1 MKTIFR
7 FQPLLVASRLGFL
20 LISTSFLGNA
30 QSIGFTEGFE
40 IANWDK
46 TEILASGQ
54 TVSDGVTTMAE
65 LDGGAPAQSA
75 EFTYNVSLA
84 GGGVS
89 NRTADFTIT
98 VANNSEITFD
108 WELTGMHAWWQAM
121 AEFRIIVNG
130 VVLES
135 PVDLASTSGDF
146 FFSGIDQKVSLQ
158 AGDTFGFRIGGQNFD
173 STSIIRGALT
183 VSNFRV
189 VQEGESDSDQD
200 GLPDIWEIKY
210 GLSTEDDGSIDINN
224 GPEGDPDDDGLD
236 NSQELQAETDPTLA
250 DTDSDGL
257 LDGVEDGGGVFIS
270 LEETGTNPIV
280 ADTDGD
286 GLLDGVENPLLP
298 FVDASQTGTDP
309 HNEDTD
315 RDGTSDGI
323 EVSIGRNPTLAE
335 QLEARDGIVAN
346 FDGLGEI
353 YSEEARRGVPMGRL
367 IAGDAQSDGNYY
379 QLLETTGNLGNF
391 ISFESEA
398 DFTGWENFAFT
409 MDFLATSVAAD
420 GFGINFLSTEI
431 HGDSGV
437 VPNVGN
443 EEDAAV
449 DNSFGVGFKTFQATE
464 ASVTWNGADYSGRLP
479 FTLTTDTWASL
490 SIDVDRDP
498 ETNTALVD
506 VSVYSEPNRQGLAE
520 NIFTDFKIENM
531 DLQDFRVQV
540 MGRTGGSSMNLGIDN
555 LVLLVDG
562 AASDAP
568 LEIIDV
574 QTQIEAGGQTRSVT
588 ITWNSKEGRN
598 YRILANDELST
609 GDLAA
614 WDELDDSVAA
624 EVGKPTTSFTEFGIP
639 LTSKKRFYV
648 VEMP

>member
-7 FQPLLVASRLGFL
+7 LQPLLVASRLGLL
-20 LISTSFLGNA
+20 LIGTSFHGNA

-224 GPEGDPDDDGLD
+224 GPDGDPDDDGLT
-236 NSQELQAETDPTLA
+236 NSQELEAETDPTLA

-315 RDGTSDGI
+315 RDGTGDGI

-353 YSEEARRGVPMGRL
+353 YSEEARRGAPMGRL

-391 ISFESEA
+391 ISFESKA

-420 GFGINFLSTEI
+420 GFGINFLSTEN

-437 VPNVGN
+437 IPNVGN

-562 AASDAP
+562 ATSDAP
-568 LEIIDV
+568 LEIIDI
-574 QTQIEAGGQTRSVT
+574 QTQIEAGGQTRSIT

-598 YRILANDELST
+598 YRILANNELST
-609 GDLAA
+609 GDLAG

-624 EVGKPTTSFTEFGIP
+624 EAGKPTTSFTELGIP

>member
-7 FQPLLVASRLGFL
+7 LQPLLVASRLGLL
-20 LISTSFLGNA
+20 LIGTSFHGNA

-135 PVDLASTSGDF
+135 PVDLASTSGNF

-224 GPEGDPDDDGLD
+224 GPDGDPDDDGLT
-236 NSQELQAETDPTLA
+236 NSQELEAETDPTLA

-353 YSEEARRGVPMGRL
+353 YSEEARRGAPMGRL

-562 AASDAP
+562 ATSDAP
-568 LEIIDV
+568 LEIIDI

-609 GDLAA
+609 GDLAG

-624 EVGKPTTSFTEFGIP
+624 EAGKPTTSFTELGIP

>member
-624 EVGKPTTSFTEFGIP
+624 EAGKPTTSFTEFGIP

>member
-7 FQPLLVASRLGFL
+7 LQPLLVASRLGLL
-20 LISTSFLGNA
+20 LIGTSFHGNA

-236 NSQELQAETDPTLA
+236 NSQELLAETDPTLA

-270 LEETGTNPIV
+270 LEETGTNPII

-353 YSEEARRGVPMGRL
+353 YSEEARRGAPMGRL

-379 QLLETTGNLGNF
+379 QLLEATGNLGNF

-531 DLQDFRVQV
+531 NLQDFRVQV

-562 AASDAP
+562 ATSDAP
-568 LEIIDV
+568 LEIIDI

-609 GDLAA
+609 GDLAG

-624 EVGKPTTSFTEFGIP
+624 EAGKPTTSFTEFGIP

>member
-1 MKTIFR
+1 
-7 FQPLLVASRLGFL
+7 LLVASRLGFL

-236 NSQELQAETDPTLA
+236 NSQELLAETDPTLA

-270 LEETGTNPIV
+270 LEETGTNPII

-353 YSEEARRGVPMGRL
+353 YSEEARRGAPMGRL

-531 DLQDFRVQV
+531 NLQDFRVQV

-562 AASDAP
+562 ATSDAP
-568 LEIIDV
+568 LEIIDI

-624 EVGKPTTSFTEFGIP
+624 EAGKPTTSFTEFGIP

>member
-1 MKTIFR
+1 M
-7 FQPLLVASRLGFL
+7 LVASRLGFL

>member
-1 MKTIFR
+1 
-7 FQPLLVASRLGFL
+7 LLVASRLGFL

-236 NSQELQAETDPTLA
+236 NSQELLAETDPTLA

-270 LEETGTNPIV
+270 LEETGTNPII

-353 YSEEARRGVPMGRL
+353 YSEEARRGAPMGRL

-531 DLQDFRVQV
+531 NLQDFRVQV

-562 AASDAP
+562 ATSDAP
-568 LEIIDV
+568 LEIIDI

-609 GDLAA
+609 GDLAG

-624 EVGKPTTSFTEFGIP
+624 EAGKPTTSFTELGIP

>member
-1 MKTIFR
+1 
-7 FQPLLVASRLGFL
+7 LLVASRLGFL

-135 PVDLASTSGDF
+135 PVDLASTSGNF

-236 NSQELQAETDPTLA
+236 NSQELLAETDPTLA

-270 LEETGTNPIV
+270 LEETGTNPII

-353 YSEEARRGVPMGRL
+353 YSEEARRGAPMGRL

-420 GFGINFLSTEI
+420 GFGINFLSTDI

-437 VPNVGN
+437 IPNVGN

-562 AASDAP
+562 ATSDAP
-568 LEIIDV
+568 LEIIDI

-609 GDLAA
+609 GDLAG

-624 EVGKPTTSFTEFGIP
+624 EAGKPTTSFTELGIP